1 MTRIDVGFFQLQMHN
16 YNIISLIEEITL
28 SVADFIQNKELT
40 IQFDTDTEEKI
51 LACDADKIER
61 IMLNLLSNAIKFTP
75 PGGRINVTVRDG
87 GEKITVI
94 VSDTGIGI
102 PAEDL
107 PRIFERFYRVDK
119 ARSRMLGG
127 TGLGLAIARQIV
139 ELSGGAIS
147 IDSELGKGTEVVFTL
162 PAAQLAEA
170 GWN

>member
-1 MTRIDVGFFQLQMHN
+1 VQIERKNLVINRAFAAETPLALVDRDKLQQVLLNLLANAVEFTPSGGQISIATRADGAMVRV
-16 YNIISLIEEITL
+16 
-28 SVADFIQNKELT
+28 SVAD
-40 IQFDTDTEEKI
+40 
-51 LACDADKIER
+51 
-61 IMLNLLSNAIKFTP
+61 S
-75 PGGRINVTVRDG
+75 
-87 GEKITVI
+87 
-94 VSDTGIGI
+94 GIGI

-127 TGLGLAIARQIV
+127 TGLGLAIARQII

-162 PAAQLAEA
+162 PAAQVAET